1 LKRGANS
8 CASTATPSTNWPSEV
23 FVWIDRRAL
32 LLLHGESLVL
42 HGGAL
47 GMRDEGLLDSA
58 LARPENLAAY
68 GQPDVFDCAAAYAF
82 GLAKN
87 HPFVDGN
94 KRAAF
99 LGAGMFL
106 RLNGLRLTAT
116 QQDATLTMLALAA
129 SDITEAAYAD
139 WLRNHTAPLTKP

>member
-1 LKRGANS
+1 MF
-8 CASTATPSTNWPSEV
+8 T
-23 FVWIDRRAL
+23 WIDRRAL

-42 HGGAL
+42 HGGAP
-47 GMRDEGLLDSA
+47 GVRDEGLLDSA

-87 HPFVDGN
+87 HPFIDDN
-94 KRAAF
+94 KRAGF
-99 LGAGMFL
+99 LGAGLFL
-106 RLNGLRLTAT
+106 RLNGFRLTAS

-129 SDITEAAYAD
+129 SDITETAYAD
-139 WLRNHTAPLTKP
+139 WLRAHTAPLAKP

>member
-1 LKRGANS
+1 
-8 CASTATPSTNWPSEV
+8 V
-23 FVWIDRRAL
+23 FIWIDRRAL

-42 HGGAL
+42 HGGAP

-87 HPFVDGN
+87 NPFIDGN

-106 RLNGLRLTAT
+106 RLNGFRLTAT
-116 QQDATLTMLALAA
+116 QHDATLTMLALAA

-139 WLRNHTAPLTKP
+139 WLRNHTTPLTKP

>member
-1 LKRGANS
+1 MF
-8 CASTATPSTNWPSEV
+8 T
-23 FVWIDRRAL
+23 WINRRAL

-42 HGGAL
+42 HGGAQ
-47 GMRDEGLLDSA
+47 GIRDEGLLDSA
-58 LARPENLAAY
+58 LTRPENLALY

-87 HPFVDGN
+87 HPFIDGN
-94 KRAAF
+94 KRAGF

-106 RLNGLRLTAT
+106 RLNGYRLTAS

-129 SDITEAAYAD
+129 SELSEAGYAD
-139 WLRNHTAPLTKP
+139 WLRQHSAQLKP

>member
-1 LKRGANS
+1 M
-8 CASTATPSTNWPSEV
+8 
-23 FVWIDRRAL
+23 FIWIDRRAL

-42 HGGAL
+42 HGGAP

-68 GQPDVFDCAAAYAF
+68 GQPDVFDCAAAYVF

-87 HPFVDGN
+87 HPFIDGN

-106 RLNGLRLTAT
+106 RLNGFRLTAT
-116 QQDATLTMLALAA
+116 QHDATLTMLALAA

-139 WLRNHTAPLTKP
+139 WLRNHTTPLTKP

>member
-1 LKRGANS
+1 
-8 CASTATPSTNWPSEV
+8 V
-23 FVWIDRRAL
+23 FIWIDRRAL

-42 HGGAL
+42 HGGAP

-87 HPFVDGN
+87 HPFIDGN

-106 RLNGLRLTAT
+106 RLNGFRLTAT
-116 QQDATLTMLALAA
+116 QHEATLTMLSLAA

-139 WLRNHTAPLTKP
+139 WLRNHTTPLTKP

>member
-1 LKRGANS
+1 M
-8 CASTATPSTNWPSEV
+8 
-23 FVWIDRRAL
+23 FIWIDRRAL

-42 HGGAL
+42 HGGAP

-87 HPFVDGN
+87 HPFIDGN

-106 RLNGLRLTAT
+106 RLNGFRLTAT
-116 QQDATLTMLALAA
+116 QHDATLTMLALAA

-139 WLRNHTAPLTKP
+139 WLRNHTTPLTKP

>member
-1 LKRGANS
+1 M
-8 CASTATPSTNWPSEV
+8 
-23 FVWIDRRAL
+23 FIWIDRRAL

-87 HPFVDGN
+87 HPFIDGN

-106 RLNGLRLTAT
+106 RLNGFRLTAT

-139 WLRNHTAPLTKP
+139 WLRNHTTPLTKP

>member
-1 LKRGANS
+1 M
-8 CASTATPSTNWPSEV
+8 
-23 FVWIDRRAL
+23 FVWINRRAL

-42 HGGAL
+42 HGGAP
-47 GMRDEGLLDSA
+47 GIRDEGLLDSA

-68 GQPDVFDCAAAYAF
+68 GQPDVHDCAAAYAF

-87 HPFVDGN
+87 HPFIDGN

-106 RLNGLRLTAT
+106 RLNGFRLTAT

-129 SDITEAAYAD
+129 SDMTEAAYAD
-139 WLRNHTAPLTKP
+139 WLRKHTTPLTKP

>member
-1 LKRGANS
+1 M
-8 CASTATPSTNWPSEV
+8 
-23 FVWIDRRAL
+23 FVWINRRAL

-42 HGGAL
+42 HGGAP
-47 GMRDEGLLDSA
+47 GMRDAGLLDSA

-87 HPFVDGN
+87 HPFINGN

-106 RLNGLRLTAT
+106 RLNGFRLTAT
-116 QQDATLTMLALAA
+116 QHDATLTMLALAA

-139 WLRNHTAPLTKP
+139 WLRNHTTPLTKP

>member
-1 LKRGANS
+1 M
-8 CASTATPSTNWPSEV
+8 
-23 FVWIDRRAL
+23 FIWIDRRAL

-42 HGGAL
+42 HGGAP

-87 HPFVDGN
+87 HPFIDGN

-106 RLNGLRLTAT
+106 RLNGFRLTAT
-116 QQDATLTMLALAA
+116 QHEATLTMLALAA

-139 WLRNHTAPLTKP
+139 WLRNNTTPLTKP

>member
-1 LKRGANS
+1 
-8 CASTATPSTNWPSEV
+8 V
-23 FVWIDRRAL
+23 FIWIDRRAL

-42 HGGAL
+42 HGGAP

-87 HPFVDGN
+87 HPFIDGN

-106 RLNGLRLTAT
+106 RLNGFRLTAT
-116 QQDATLTMLALAA
+116 QHEATLTMLALAA

-139 WLRNHTAPLTKP
+139 WLRNHTTPLTKP

>member
-1 LKRGANS
+1 MFA
-8 CASTATPSTNWPSEV
+8 
-23 FVWIDRRAL
+23 WIDRRAL

-42 HGGAL
+42 HGGAP
-47 GMRDEGLLDSA
+47 GIRDEGLLDSA
-58 LARPENLAAY
+58 LARPENLAAD

-87 HPFVDGN
+87 HPFIDGN

-106 RLNGLRLTAT
+106 RLNGFRLTAT

-129 SDITEAAYAD
+129 SDISEAAYAA
-139 WLRNHTAPLTKP
+139 WLRNHTTMLTKP

>member
-1 LKRGANS
+1 MF
-8 CASTATPSTNWPSEV
+8 T
-23 FVWIDRRAL
+23 WINRSAL

-42 HGGAL
+42 HGGAA
-47 GMRDEGLLDSA
+47 GIRDEGLLDSA
-58 LARPENLAAY
+58 LGRPQNLAAY

-87 HPFVDGN
+87 HPFIDGN

-106 RLNGLRLTAT
+106 RLNGFRLTAT

-129 SDITEAAYAD
+129 SHMSEAAYAD
-139 WLRNHTAPLTKP
+139 WLRTHTAPT

>member
-1 LKRGANS
+1 MFA
-8 CASTATPSTNWPSEV
+8 
-23 FVWIDRRAL
+23 WINRRAL

-42 HGGAL
+42 HGGAA
-47 GMRDEGLLDSA
+47 GIRDEGLRDSA
-58 LARPENLAAY
+58 LGRPQNLAAY

-87 HPFVDGN
+87 HPFIDGN

-106 RLNGLRLTAT
+106 RLNGFRLTAT
-116 QQDATLTMLALAA
+116 PQDATLTMLTLAA
-129 SDITEAAYAD
+129 SHMSETAYAD
-139 WLRNHTAPLTKP
+139 WLRTHTAPT

>member
-1 LKRGANS
+1 
-8 CASTATPSTNWPSEV
+8 V
-23 FVWIDRRAL
+23 FVWINRRAL

-42 HGGAL
+42 HGGAP

-87 HPFVDGN
+87 HPFIDGN

-106 RLNGLRLTAT
+106 RLNGFRLTAT
-116 QQDATLTMLALAA
+116 QQAATLTMLALAA
-129 SDITEAAYAD
+129 SDLTEAAYAD
-139 WLRNHTAPLTKP
+139 WLRKHTTPLTKP